1 MSEVRQRQGQVDAPA
16 QQKKPKT
23 YFDTYGREFVLPDF
37 TIKEIYEAI
46 PEHCF
51 ERNTIT
57 SMSYVVR
64 DLFLVACLGY
74 AATYIQYI
82 PSQALRVL
90 AWGAYTIAQGCVG
103 TGLWILAHEC
113 GHSAFSPSKKI
124 NDTVGFILHSA
135 LLVPYFSWKFSHARH
150 HQMTGHLAK
159 DMVFV
164 PKTRSAK
171 IASKG
176 ADPADYPVE
185 APAGVDEHEHESK
198 FMELIEET
206 PLATAWALFI
216 QQVGGWPAY
225 LFLNVTGQEYK
236 GYSTKEINHFW
247 PFSPLFKSEQ
257 RVEIAL
263 SDLGLMFTS
272 LCLYLAYQRF
282 GLAAVVLYYGLPYL
296 IVNNNLV
303 MITFLQHTDPA
314 LPHYREGEWNY
325 ARGASATI
333 DRDFG
338 WIGKHIFHGIIETHV
353 CHHLIARIPFYNAD
367 EATVHIKKVMGGHY
381 QIDRTNFF
389 ISLYRAARTCQFV
402 DDTGDVVFYQN
413 ANGLGHNADGNSCL
427 VCHCNHPY

>member
-1 MSEVRQRQGQVDAPA
+1 MADIRQRQPRDSEIKQS
-16 QQKKPKT
+16 KPKT

-57 SMSYVVR
+57 SLSYVIR
-64 DLFLVACLGY
+64 DLSLVACLGY
-74 AATYIQYI
+74 AATFIQQI
-82 PSQALRVL
+82 PSLSLRVL
-90 AWGAYTIAQGCVG
+90 AWTAYTVTQGCVG

-113 GHSAFSPSKKI
+113 GHQAFSPSKRI

-150 HQMTGHLAK
+150 HQQTGHLSK

-171 IASKG
+171 IQSRG

-185 APAGVDEHEHESK
+185 PPAGLDEHEHESK

-206 PLATAWALFI
+206 PLATAWVLFL
-216 QQVGGWPAY
+216 QQIGGWPAY
-225 LFLNVTGQEYK
+225 LFANVTGQKYEGAK
-236 GYSTKEINHFW
+236 ATEVNHFW

-272 LCLYLAYQRF
+272 LCLYLACQKF
-282 GLAAVVLYYGLPYL
+282 GLANVALFYGLPYL
-296 IVNNNLV
+296 VVNNNLV

-333 DRDFG
+333 DREFG
-338 WIGKHIFHGIIETHV
+338 FIGKHIFHGIIETHV

-381 QIDRTNFF
+381 MKDDTNFF

-402 DDTGDVVFYQN
+402 DDQGDVVFYQN
-413 ANGLGHNADGNSCL
+413 AHGLGANSDGILSFSRA
-427 VCHCNHPY
+427 

>member
-1 MSEVRQRQGQVDAPA
+1 MAELKQRAVPSKASTPQ
-16 QQKKPKT
+16 KPKT

-51 ERNTIT
+51 ERSTVI

-64 DLFLVACLGY
+64 DLFFIVCLGY
-74 AATYIQYI
+74 AATYIQFL
-82 PSQALRVL
+82 PSLALRGL
-90 AWGAYTIAQGCVG
+90 AWAVYAAAQGCFF
-103 TGLWILAHEC
+103 TGIWILAHEC

-135 LLVPYFSWKFSHARH
+135 VLVPYFSWKFSHARH
-150 HQMTGHLAK
+150 HQMTGHLQK
-159 DMVFV
+159 DTVFV

-171 IASKG
+171 IEGKG
-176 ADPADYPVE
+176 ANPVDYPIE
-185 APAGVDEHEHESK
+185 APAGVDEHEHESR

-206 PLATAWALFI
+206 PLATAWTLI
-216 QQVGGWPAY
+216 MQQIGGWPAY
-225 LFLNVTGQEYK
+225 LFVNVTGQKYD
-236 GYSTKEINHFW
+236 GYTTKEVNHFW

-257 RVEIAL
+257 RVEIML

-272 LCLYLAYQRF
+272 LCLYLACQKF
-282 GLAAVVLYYGLPYL
+282 GALTTFLFYGLPYFV
-296 IVNNNLV
+296 VNHNLV

-325 ARGASATI
+325 ARGATATI

-338 WIGKHIFHGIIETHV
+338 FIGKHIWHGIVETHV

-367 EATVHIKKVMGGHY
+367 EATVHIKKVMGNHY
-381 QIDRTNFF
+381 QRDDTNLF

-402 DDTGDVVFYQN
+402 ADEGDCVFVSSLFSHQEQ
-413 ANGLGHNADGNSCL
+413 S
-427 VCHCNHPY
+427 